1 MLKRFLHR
9 LLGRTEEEAAAIP
22 AVSPVIAARL
32 GTPAARVDTVAVRVP
47 VYPPID
53 PGIDVLAVE
62 QLIDSQ
68 SQLMGRIRTVAGGAD
83 DEFNEMYM
91 SVISNLAAYV
101 HLLPA
106 SRLETHTGAGGLFR
120 LSLEMGF
127 YSLQA
132 SEGVIFTP
140 TEGVE
145 RRHKLEP
152 RWRYAAFLAGLC
164 CELHRPLA
172 SLIVSGPGGVQWPK
186 YLSPLHKWCTDHG
199 FENYYISWQPE
210 PRAEWAGV
218 KAEVSAMISKIVP
231 DKCLQY
237 LEAGSPTLA
246 PIVFS
251 VATGVA
257 RDNENAVAE
266 LVTRIRKRVLD
277 RDKAV
282 RPEYYGTLTVG
293 NHLEPHLLEAMRTLI
308 RESKWTI
315 NQEGGRVWYGT
326 DGLYVIWKKAADELS
341 KAIDEKGIRGVP
353 SEANTLAE
361 ALLNAKVFVGK
372 SDRDP
377 YWKVILP
384 NGKEYQATKLANPL
398 TVLGDIEVA
407 PLPHAIGNGAGGA
420 PNISQQAAAQ
430 TLAPATVPTPAASPA
445 SAEATTTADP
455 KAGAGSTQQAL
466 ARAENEAVSTPA
478 AQTAS
483 TGPAGVAPEK
493 LHALMS
499 QQAQARSA
507 MRTLEPTEL
516 ESRSA
521 EEAAAERAEIGG
533 APITADPVQASER
546 RRSKS
551 NSKSSATVEK
561 ASNLDARV
569 DARAKSDKVDG
580 ARLDPPITEAG
591 APSGLQNA
599 RQTAAPSQ
607 TLTSGDQTDFSYA
620 QFVPEQFRAKYK
632 PFLAETLGKLISDYR
647 SGDHQAFFLLDRD
660 GLCVSF
666 KYAGTLG
673 APLPALIDELDRLNL
688 LYVDPK
694 NPGKKQHQ
702 RRLPGSEKD
711 TPCLVLAA
719 HAAQHLGVSA

>member
-1 MLKRFLHR
+1 
-9 LLGRTEEEAAAIP
+9 
-22 AVSPVIAARL
+22 
-32 GTPAARVDTVAVRVP
+32 
-47 VYPPID
+47 
-53 PGIDVLAVE
+53 
-62 QLIDSQ
+62 
-68 SQLMGRIRTVAGGAD
+68 
-83 DEFNEMYM
+83 
-91 SVISNLAAYV
+91 
-101 HLLPA
+101 
-106 SRLETHTGAGGLFR
+106 
-120 LSLEMGF
+120 
-127 YSLQA
+127 
-132 SEGVIFTP
+132 
-140 TEGVE
+140 
-145 RRHKLEP
+145 
-152 RWRYAAFLAGLC
+152 
-164 CELHRPLA
+164 
-172 SLIVSGPGGVQWPK
+172 
-186 YLSPLHKWCTDHG
+186 
-199 FENYYISWQPE
+199 
-210 PRAEWAGV
+210 
-218 KAEVSAMISKIVP
+218 
-231 DKCLQY
+231 
-237 LEAGSPTLA
+237 
-246 PIVFS
+246 
-251 VATGVA
+251 
-257 RDNENAVAE
+257 
-266 LVTRIRKRVLD
+266 
-277 RDKAV
+277 
-282 RPEYYGTLTVG
+282 
-293 NHLEPHLLEAMRTLI
+293 
-308 RESKWTI
+308 
-315 NQEGGRVWYGT
+315 
-326 DGLYVIWKKAADELS
+326 
-341 KAIDEKGIRGVP
+341 
-353 SEANTLAE
+353 
-361 ALLNAKVFVGK
+361 
-372 SDRDP
+372 
-377 YWKVILP
+377 
-384 NGKEYQATKLANPL
+384 
-398 TVLGDIEVA
+398 
-407 PLPHAIGNGAGGA
+407 
-420 PNISQQAAAQ
+420 
-430 TLAPATVPTPAASPA
+430 
-445 SAEATTTADP
+445 
-455 KAGAGSTQQAL
+455 
-466 ARAENEAVSTPA
+466 
-478 AQTAS
+478 
-483 TGPAGVAPEK
+483 
-493 LHALMS
+493 MS

>member
-1 MLKRFLHR
+1 
-9 LLGRTEEEAAAIP
+9 
-22 AVSPVIAARL
+22 
-32 GTPAARVDTVAVRVP
+32 
-47 VYPPID
+47 
-53 PGIDVLAVE
+53 
-62 QLIDSQ
+62 
-68 SQLMGRIRTVAGGAD
+68 
-83 DEFNEMYM
+83 
-91 SVISNLAAYV
+91 
-101 HLLPA
+101 
-106 SRLETHTGAGGLFR
+106 
-120 LSLEMGF
+120 MGF

-145 RRHKLEP
+145 RRHNLEP

-186 YLSPLHKWCTDHG
+186 YLSPLHKWCTEHG
-199 FENYYISWQPE
+199 FEKYYISWQPE
-210 PRAEWAGV
+210 PKAEWAGV

-308 RESKWTI
+308 RESKWKI
-315 NQEGGRVWYGT
+315 NEEGGRVWYGA

-341 KAIDEKGIRGVP
+341 KAIEEKGIRGVP
-353 SEANTLAE
+353 TEANTLAE

-372 SDRDP
+372 GERDP
-377 YWKVILP
+377 YWKVTLP

-407 PLPHAIGNGAGGA
+407 PLPHPIGNGSGGVPHIA
-420 PNISQQAAAQ
+420 QQAAAQ
-430 TLAPATVPTPAASPA
+430 SLAPAAEATPGSSPA
-445 SAEATTTADP
+445 SPEAAITAAP
-455 KAGAGSTQQAL
+455 KAGTGSAQQA
-466 ARAENEAVSTPA
+466 AGRTENEAISAPAVQAEST
-478 AQTAS
+478 S
-483 TGPAGVAPEK
+483 SGGVAPEK
-493 LHALMS
+493 LHALMN

-516 ESRSA
+516 DSRSA
-521 EEAAAERAEIGG
+521 EEATVERAAIGG
-533 APITADPVQASER
+533 AQVPEVSEQVSER

-561 ASNLDARV
+561 AQESDV
-569 DARAKSDKVDG
+569 RAKNVKDDDG
-580 ARLDPPITEAG
+580 RPERRISETG
-591 APSGLQNA
+591 ATIAPQSPRQSSA
-599 RQTAAPSQ
+599 SSQTANP
-607 TLTSGDQTDFSYA
+607 GDQTDFSYA
-620 QFVPEQFRAKYK
+620 QFVPEQFRAKFK

-647 SGDHQAFFLLDRD
+647 SGDYQAFFLLDRD

-673 APLPALIDELDRLNL
+673 APLPAVIDELDRLNL

-694 NPGKKQHQ
+694 NPAKKQHQ
-702 RRLPGSEKD
+702 RRLPGSDKD
-711 TPCLVLAA
+711 TACLVLAA